1 MTPEQSHDAELW
13 RQTFAMRM
21 DAFEQKLEEN
31 TESTQRVED
40 STRELVSI
48 LNSWKGAMTVFEF
61 IGKIAKPLA
70 AILGVFGAVY
80 AWWQHK

>member
-1 MTPEQSHDAELW
+1 MTPEQSQDAELW

-21 DAFEQKLEEN
+21 DAFERNLEEN
-31 TESTQRVED
+31 TEATQRVED

-48 LNSWKGAMTVFEF
+48 ITSWKGAMNVFEF
-61 IGKIAKPLA
+61 VGKIAKPLT
-70 AILGVFGAVY
+70 AIVAFCGAVY